1 MLSWSVSF
9 NNHYDKKPTKLT
21 EEAERQLAFYRP
33 LHAGITTP
41 EEMEHMTTDE
51 LVVLNE
57 VALQLEHEQANMI
70 ANEVARRFSSD
81 E

>member
-1 MLSWSVSF
+1 
-9 NNHYDKKPTKLT
+9 
-21 EEAERQLAFYRP
+21 
-33 LHAGITTP
+33 
-41 EEMEHMTTDE
+41 MEHMTTDE

-81 E
+81 EN